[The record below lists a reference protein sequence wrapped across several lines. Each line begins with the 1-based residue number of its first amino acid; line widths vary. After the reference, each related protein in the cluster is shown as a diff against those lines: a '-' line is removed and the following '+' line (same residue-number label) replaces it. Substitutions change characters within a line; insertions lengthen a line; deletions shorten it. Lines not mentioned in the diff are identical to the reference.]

1 MICFIK
7 REVLPWRRS
16 SVPAEGP
23 FRTWAGGRSGWGPR
37 PPLKHNTFD
46 NYSLEAELFV
56 CDCCHELKLFLPE
69 ELAFELTH
77 SPEDRYLR
85 EFADASDAEL
95 RRIAEKSY
103 HPEARRAA
111 AALLSQRKE
120 SK

>member
-1 MICFIK
+1 MEKKPCPCGGTFQNLGR
-7 REVLPWRRS
+7 REIRM
-16 SVPAEGP
+16 GP
-23 FRTWAGGRSGWGPR
+23 TS
-37 PPLKHNTFD
+37 PLKHNTLD

-69 ELAFELTH
+69 EVAFELTH
-77 SPEDRYLR
+77 SPEERYLR

-111 AALLSQRKE
+111 AALLNQREKSQ
-120 SK
+120 

>member
-1 MICFIK
+1 MEKKFCPCGGTFQNLGR
-7 REVLPWRRS
+7 REIRM
-16 SVPAEGP
+16 GP
-23 FRTWAGGRSGWGPR
+23 TS
-37 PPLKHNTFD
+37 PLKHNTLD

-77 SPEDRYLR
+77 SPEERYLR

-95 RRIAEKSY
+95 HRIAEKSY